1 MYKSPI
7 LQNNYFDFNFIYFLK
22 HQISKT
28 LPIHLNLVNQTVLR
42 NIVKV
47 LNQAFVSIYVSDKT
61 HISTTKQPRFIIF
74 NLSLHFVQVFILSF
88 FIFFTSKEKNVP
100 Q

>member
-61 HISTTKQPRFIIF
+61 HISTTKQPRLIIF
-74 NLSLHFVQVFILSF
+74 NLSLHFVQVFILYL